1 MPEVIFN
8 GPEGRIQ
15 GRYSHSKKP
24 NAPVALILHPHPEQ
38 GGNMNNRIVYAMF
51 HAFVNRGFSVLRFN
65 YRGVGRSQGTFDNGQ
80 GELTDA
86 ATALDWM
93 QGFNPNAK
101 TCWVAG
107 YSFGA
112 WISMQLLMRR
122 PEISGFLSIAPPANL
137 YDFSFLAPCPSSGL
151 FVQGDSDDLVTEESV
166 AKLAEKISSQKNVD
180 VDYRLI
186 KGTDHYF
193 TNSLAEMNSHVED
206 YLDIRLKADGT
217 FDPE

>member
-122 PEISGFLSIAPPANL
+122 PEISGFISIAPPANL

-166 AKLAEKISSQKNVD
+166 GKLAEKISSQKNVN

-193 TNSLAEMNSHVED
+193 TNALAQMNSHVED
-206 YLDIRLKADGT
+206 YLDQRLKSDGILA
-217 FDPE
+217 

>member
-112 WISMQLLMRR
+112 WIGMQLLMRR
-122 PEISGFLSIAPPANL
+122 PEISGFISIAPPANL

-151 FVQGDSDDLVTEESV
+151 FVQGDTDDLVTEESV
-166 AKLAEKISSQKNVD
+166 AKLADKINSQKNISI
-180 VDYRLI
+180 DYRVI

-193 TNSLAEMNSHVED
+193 TNALAEMNSHVED
-206 YLDIRLKADGT
+206 YLDIRLKEG
-217 FDPE
+217 